1 MGLFA
6 DILGTLSTTF
16 QIGKGGVKLK
26 NNAVTLEVKAVNGTT
41 DAALTASKVSV
52 SGDVIEINSDAA
64 DSLADWKYTIQRPA
78 AGMSAGVTLTLP
90 PDDGS
95 ASQVLQ
101 TDGSGVLTWASAGTT
116 SDLTHVDTTSIG
128 HGDASPVA
136 MFTLPANAVIEKIA
150 VVIDEA
156 FDGTTPTMSI
166 GIVGTVSKYMST
178 TQVDLKGAP
187 GTVYECYPGL
197 AAEGG
202 TNAMIVTL
210 VPDSSSTGHARV
222 LVFYS
227 TPS

>member
-26 NNAVTLEVKAVNGTT
+26 NNGVTLEVKAVNGTT
-41 DAALTASKVSV
+41 DAALTASKVSI
-52 SGDVIEINSDAA
+52 SGDVIELNSDAA
-64 DSLADWKYTIQRPA
+64 DSAADRKYTIQRPA
-78 AGMSAGVTLTLP
+78 SGMGGAVTLTLP

-101 TDGSGVLTWASAGTT
+101 TDGNGVLTWASAGTT
-116 SDLTHVDTTSIG
+116 LDLTHVDTTSFT

-156 FDGTTPTMSI
+156 FDGTTPTMS
-166 GIVGTVSKYMST
+166 VGVAATPAKFMAT
-178 TQVDLKGAP
+178 TQVDLKGVA

-197 AAEGG
+197 AAEGT
-202 TNAMIVTL
+202 TNVMIVTL
-210 VPDSSSTGHARV
+210 VPDSSSTGEARV
-222 LVFYS
+222 LVYYS